1 MSDILIKNMKMPENC
16 LHCGFSYMASDCLKV
31 WIICKPKD
39 IFVTDGD
46 AVKDGRPDWCPLVEV
61 PSADVEEVERGVWCE
76 FMEDP
81 INQKNYG
88 GQTGYYECSN
98 CKFVEDYRPN
108 FCPNCGSDMRKAGE
122 T

>member
-1 MSDILIKNMKMPENC
+1 MADKYIKHEDAKIILQR
-16 LHCGFSYMASDCLKV
+16 A
-31 WIICKPKD
+31 WIEDPFRRQEAFDELNSI
-39 IFVTDGD
+39 
-46 AVKDGRPDWCPLVEV
+46 
-61 PSADVEEVERGVWCE
+61 PSADVAEVRHGEWCE

-81 INQKNYG
+81 INQRNYG

-108 FCPNCGSDMRKAGE
+108 FCPNCGARMGGKDINVSTNEDCE